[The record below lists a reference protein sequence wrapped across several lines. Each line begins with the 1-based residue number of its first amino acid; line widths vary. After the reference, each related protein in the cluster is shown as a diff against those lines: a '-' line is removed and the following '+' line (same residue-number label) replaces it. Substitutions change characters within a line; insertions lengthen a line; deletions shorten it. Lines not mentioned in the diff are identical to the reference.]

1 MTETYRAQLVHTLR
15 SVLRPLARILFRA
28 GVRFD
33 EFVELLRGIYVEITI
48 RDAQEANQKI
58 STGRI
63 AILSGIAKRDVER
76 LVGSDEWLRIP
87 KPTNAAALAAVLHRW
102 H

>member
-48 RDAQEANQKI
+48 RDALDEGQKI
-58 STGRI
+58 KARCRSPNKYR
-63 AILSGIAKRDVER
+63 
-76 LVGSDEWLRIP
+76 
-87 KPTNAAALAAVLHRW
+87 
-102 H
+102 